1 MKTPAFLK
9 RPARA
14 ACNFVCRLADTFWFV
29 RRLGYPW
36 REAWIR
42 AGWWAR

>member
-1 MKTPAFLK
+1 MRALIRFPRRLSSLV
-9 RPARA
+9 AR
-14 ACNFVCRLADTFWFV
+14 CRDTLWFV

-36 REAWIR
+36 GEAWVR